1 MKPNITQTACQSE
14 VLCMPEENNS
24 LLEVKTATRLEFD
37 PDQVLNRY
45 WELAR
50 LGPDETKGNILGQLK
65 ALDALREEQT
75 SALTSKPTK
84 QFRLNGIYRAAWMA
98 ES

>member
-1 MKPNITQTACQSE
+1 MLT
-14 VLCMPEENNS
+14 ENKS
-24 LLEVKTATRLEFD
+24 HLEVKPASRLEFD
-37 PDQVLNRY
+37 ADQVLNRY

-50 LGPDETKGNILGQLK
+50 LGPDETKGNITGQLK

-75 SALTSKPTK
+75 SALAGIATRQP
-84 QFRLNGIYRAAWMA
+84 RLNAIYRSAWMD